1 MEQATF
7 TVPDM
12 TCNHCVMRVT
22 KAISGQPGT
31 ADVQVDLES
40 KRATFQYDPA
50 QAALDDIAGA
60 ITDAGYT
67 AQQP

>member
-1 MEQATF
+1 MKQATF
-7 TVPDM
+7 IVPDM
-12 TCNHCVMRVT
+12 SCNHCVMRVT
-22 KAISGQPGT
+22 RAISGQPGA

-50 QAALDDIAGA
+50 QATLDDIAAA
-60 ITDAGYT
+60 IADAGYT